1 MISWMAGEKSSAFQL
16 NLENTMHTYNA
27 IIRLGGELHNEVAKK
42 NLTAP
47 ELLVL
52 RKIHGQDA
60 VVKIEPSGYW
70 EDHFGL
76 RKVKQTNLETG
87 ALEEVEEEFEY
98 DDDVEKNRLADTY
111 GDAIMKD
118 EDEGVAIA
126 AIDRMF
132 GEFAPLPVELP
143 EHKKARKAEAAA
155 KVAAKTAPAK
165 KGNLDKV
172 A

>member
-1 MISWMAGEKSSAFQL
+1 
-16 NLENTMHTYNA
+16 MHTYNA
-27 IIRLGGELHNEVAKK
+27 IIRLGGELHNEVEKK

-60 VVKIEPSGYW
+60 VVKIESSGYW
-70 EDHFGL
+70 EDHFA
-76 RKVKQTNLETG
+76 KVELKDDLGESF
-87 ALEEVEEEFEY
+87 EEERDY
-98 DDDVEKNRLADTY
+98 DDDAEKNRLADKY
-111 GDAIMKD
+111 GDAILKD
-118 EDEGVAIA
+118 EDEGNPRA

-155 KVAAKTAPAK
+155 KAVAKTSPAK

>member
-1 MISWMAGEKSSAFQL
+1 MQ
-16 NLENTMHTYNA
+16 TYNA
-27 IIRLGGELHNEVAKK
+27 IVRLGGELHNEVQKK
-42 NLTAP
+42 NLTSP
-47 ELLVL
+47 EILIL

-60 VVKIEPSGYW
+60 VVKIEPSGEW
-70 EDHFGL
+70 EDHFS
-76 RKVKQTNLETG
+76 KVEVRGDAGDTY
-87 ALEEVEEEFEY
+87 EEDRDY

-111 GDAIMKD
+111 GTAIMKE
-118 EDEGVAIA
+118 EDAGSPRA

-143 EHKKARKAEAAA
+143 ELKKARKLEAET
-155 KVAAKTAPAK
+155 KTKAK

>member
-1 MISWMAGEKSSAFQL
+1 
-16 NLENTMHTYNA
+16 MHTYNA
-27 IIRLGGELHNEVAKK
+27 IVRLGGELHNEVQKN

-70 EDHFGL
+70 GEHFGKIT
-76 RKVKQTNLETG
+76 RKDDLGETY
-87 ALEEVEEEFEY
+87 EEEREY
-98 DDDVEKNRLADTY
+98 DDDAEKNRLADTY
-111 GDAIMKD
+111 GDAILKE
-118 EDEGVAIA
+118 EDAGDPRA

-132 GEFAPLPVELP
+132 GEFAPLPIELP

-155 KVAAKTAPAK
+155 KVAEKTTAK
-165 KGNLDKV
+165 KGSNLDKV